1 VPGYGAPGPY
11 GAPPA
16 GPGGIQI
23 VDPHGVGQAV
33 NRMSSGAKRSGK
45 IAFAVLASVLEEGDV
60 VEIVVQG
67 RLHGVPGAAA
77 LVGSK
82 LVLVNERQ
90 WKPDV
95 VVITIGNAL
104 QVQGWQD
111 DRTASVLLTVGG
123 QQEVVERIP
132 DRLLAVEFAQRIRE
146 RIGQLAAQQ
155 AQAQAEPPSA

>member
-1 VPGYGAPGPY
+1 MPGYGAPQ
-11 GAPPA
+11 APP
-16 GPGGIQI
+16 GV
-23 VDPHGVGQAV
+23 VDPHAVGQAV
-33 NRMSSGAKRSGK
+33 NRLGSGAKRSGK
-45 IAFAVLASVLEEGDV
+45 IAFAVLGAVLEPDDV

-77 LVGSK
+77 LVGTK

-95 VVITIGNAL
+95 VVLTIGNAL

-111 DRTASVLLTVGG
+111 ERTASVLLTVGG
-123 QQEVVERIP
+123 QQEVLERIP

-146 RIGQLAAQQ
+146 RIGQLAAQ
-155 AQAQAEPPSA
+155 AAIEPPTA

>member
-1 VPGYGAPGPY
+1 MPAY

-16 GPGGIQI
+16 QGPPGVQF
-23 VDPHGVGQAV
+23 VDPHGIGQAV
-33 NRMSSGAKRSGK
+33 GRLGSGARRGGK
-45 IAFAVLASVLEEGDV
+45 VAFAVLGAVLEPDDV

-95 VVITIGNAL
+95 IVITIGNAL

-111 DRTASVLLTVGG
+111 ERTASVLLTVGG
-123 QQEVVERIP
+123 QQEVIERIP
-132 DRLLAVEFAQRIRE
+132 DRLLAVELAQRIRE
-146 RIGQLAAQQ
+146 RIGQLAAQ
-155 AQAQAEPPSA
+155 AQAQAEPPVQ

>member
-1 VPGYGAPGPY
+1 MPGPPGVPY

-16 GPGGIQI
+16 QGPPGVQV
-23 VDPHGVGQAV
+23 VDPHGIGQAV
-33 NRMSSGAKRSGK
+33 SRLSSGAKRGGK
-45 IAFAVLASVLEEGDV
+45 IAFAVLGAVLEPDDV

-77 LVGSK
+77 LVGAK

-95 VVITIGNAL
+95 VVLTIGNAL

-111 DRTASVLLTVGG
+111 ERTASVLLTVGG

-146 RIGQLAAQQ
+146 RIGQLAAQVST
-155 AQAQAEPPSA
+155 EPPLQ